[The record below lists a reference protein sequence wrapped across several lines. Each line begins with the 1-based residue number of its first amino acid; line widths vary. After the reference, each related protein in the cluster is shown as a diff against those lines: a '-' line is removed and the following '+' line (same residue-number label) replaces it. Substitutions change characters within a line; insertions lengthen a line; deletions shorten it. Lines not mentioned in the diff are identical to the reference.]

1 MYFLLNFIQLKNNN
15 TWVHYRNKPPINDVL
30 WKYQEGCERLIVISQ
45 SVWWCNPIKR
55 ITLQAAWR
63 ALSIPAPR
71 NILALTTRP
80 PSGCWW
86 IRPLSGVSGPYD
98 SKPPTHTHTLTTNA
112 WSHTLPITLS
122 DGLQLPSYL
131 AGGKLMVSS
140 PWFNWMSHCSTR
152 ISSLLPVKHQMFHFF

>member
-1 MYFLLNFIQLKNNN
+1 MFIQLKNNN
-15 TWVHYRNKPPINDVL
+15 TWLHYRNKPPINDVL

-98 SKPPTHTHTLTTNA
+98 SKPPTHTHTHHKCMIT
-112 WSHTLPITLS
+112 HTADHTVRGTAATFLSSRWKTHSQFTLI
-122 DGLQLPSYL
+122 QL
-131 AGGKLMVSS
+131 
-140 PWFNWMSHCSTR
+140 NE
-152 ISSLLPVKHQMFHFF
+152 SLLNTD